1 MLKGVIGRTMTAGE
15 GSSRAQAQCPVH
27 DAVRR
32 KITESYAEQL
42 AACLSQDLVEPYIH
56 LTGDPRIP
64 TPC

>member
-1 MLKGVIGRTMTAGE
+1 MSKGVIGWTMTANE
-15 GSSRAQAQCPVH
+15 GSSRAQTPVH

-32 KITESYAEQL
+32 KITKSNAERL

-56 LTGDPRIP
+56 LAGDHSKP